1 MKKIIIYYGPKNEF
15 EKILPSDNRKTLSE
29 FISQDDAKRR
39 EFSFNKSQLYQEN
52 EDNEEI
58 EYIENIIAYSES
70 YAGITEGAIQ
80 RFSDLFEM
88 YQIDNLYLQNPP
100 LQIQTRLEQTFS
112 SIIHKQY
119 YNYNAINVNHLKELN
134 NTFSDKII
142 GQESVKRKLLTSF
155 YPLVKGTNDK
165 RPVVLLF
172 YGPSGVGKTETAKF
186 ISNLLGQKLFRRQFS
201 MYHSNEFADYMFGG
215 NHFQNSFAKEL
226 LERKSNVILLD
237 EFDKAAPVFYSAF
250 YQLFDEGIFEDKNYK
265 VKVENAIII
274 CTSNYLN
281 LEDIRKHL
289 GDPIY
294 YRIGNFIEYKQLTQ
308 QAKIDIIKLLISTKY
323 NKLNDDEKPL
333 IDTNNLENLLI
344 KTLNKLKNVRQI
356 STLIDEYLYY
366 NLVAK
371 LMDT

>member
-1 MKKIIIYYGPKNEF
+1 MKKIIIYYGPKSEF
-15 EKILPSDNRKTLSE
+15 EKILPADNRKTLSE
-29 FISQDDAKRR
+29 FISKDDAKRR
-39 EFSFNKSQLYQEN
+39 EFSFNKSQVDQDC
-52 EDNEEI
+52 EDGEEF

-112 SIIHKQY
+112 SIIDKKY
-119 YNYNAINVNHLKELN
+119 YEYNSISISNLKKLN
-134 NTFSDKII
+134 STFSDKII
-142 GQESVKRKLLTSF
+142 GQEHVQRKLLTSF

-165 RPVVLLF
+165 KPVVLLF

-186 ISNLLGQKLFRRQFS
+186 ISDLLGQKLFRRQFS

-265 VKVENAIII
+265 VIVENAIII

-294 YRIGNFIEYKQLTQ
+294 YRIGNFIEYKPLTA

-323 NKLNDDEKPL
+323 EKLNQDEKPC
-333 IDTNNLENLLI
+333 IDINNLENLLI
-344 KTLNKLKNVRQI
+344 KNLNRLKNVRQI
-356 STLIDEYLYY
+356 STLIDDYLYQT
-366 NLVAK
+366 LVMK
-371 LMDT
+371 LIDM

>member
-39 EFSFNKSQLYQEN
+39 EFSFNKSQLYQDN

-80 RFSDLFEM
+80 RFSNLFEM

-119 YNYNAINVNHLKELN
+119 YNYNAINVNHLKDLN
-134 NTFSDKII
+134 STFSDKII
-142 GQESVKRKLLTSF
+142 GQEPVKRKLLTSF

-250 YQLFDEGIFEDKNYK
+250 YQLFDEGVFEDKNYK

-294 YRIGNFIEYKQLTQ
+294 YRIGNFIEYKPLTQ
-308 QAKIDIIKLLISTKY
+308 QAKFDIIKLLVSTKY
-323 NKLNDDEKPL
+323 NKLNNDEKTL

-344 KTLNKLKNVRQI
+344 KNLNKLKNVRQI

-366 NLVAK
+366 NLVIK
-371 LMDT
+371 LIDT

>member
-1 MKKIIIYYGPKNEF
+1 MKKIIIYYGPKSEF
-15 EKILPSDNRKTLSE
+15 EKILPADNRKTLSE
-29 FISQDDAKRR
+29 FISKDDAKRR
-39 EFSFNKSQLYQEN
+39 EFSFNKSQADQDC
-52 EDNEEI
+52 EDGEEF

-88 YQIDNLYLQNPP
+88 NQIDNLYLQNPP

-112 SIIHKQY
+112 SIIDKKY
-119 YNYNAINVNHLKELN
+119 YEYNSISISNLKKLN
-134 NTFSDKII
+134 STFSDKII
-142 GQESVKRKLLTSF
+142 GQEHVQRKLLTSF

-165 RPVVLLF
+165 KPVVLLF

-186 ISNLLGQKLFRRQFS
+186 ISDLLGQKLFRRQFS

-265 VKVENAIII
+265 VIVENAIII

-294 YRIGNFIEYKQLTQ
+294 YRIGNFIEYKPLTA

-323 NKLNDDEKPL
+323 EKLNQDEKPC
-333 IDTNNLENLLI
+333 IDINNLENLLI
-344 KTLNKLKNVRQI
+344 KNLSRLKNVRQI
-356 STLIDEYLYY
+356 STLIDDYLYQT
-366 NLVAK
+366 LVMK
-371 LMDT
+371 LIDM

>member
-39 EFSFNKSQLYQEN
+39 EFSFNKSQLYQDN

-294 YRIGNFIEYKQLTQ
+294 YRIGNFIEYKPLTQ

-323 NKLNDDEKPL
+323 NKLNNDEKPL

-344 KTLNKLKNVRQI
+344 KNLNKLKNVRQI

-371 LMDT
+371 LIDT